1 MYIMLNELFMSI
13 KVNRIVIQYNNN
25 YIRRIFMF
33 GLDMKQTQTTN
44 KLLII
49 LVFLIGINIMMNF
62 LIFIRQLLMS

>member
-1 MYIMLNELFMSI
+1 MYIMLNELFISI
-13 KVNRIVIQYNNN
+13 KVNGIMVKYNNY

>member
-1 MYIMLNELFMSI
+1 
-13 KVNRIVIQYNNN
+13 
-25 YIRRIFMF
+25 MF

-62 LIFIRQLLMS
+62 LKFIRQLLMS

>member
-1 MYIMLNELFMSI
+1 
-13 KVNRIVIQYNNN
+13 
-25 YIRRIFMF
+25 MF
-33 GLDMKQTQTTN
+33 GLDMKQTQTQTTN